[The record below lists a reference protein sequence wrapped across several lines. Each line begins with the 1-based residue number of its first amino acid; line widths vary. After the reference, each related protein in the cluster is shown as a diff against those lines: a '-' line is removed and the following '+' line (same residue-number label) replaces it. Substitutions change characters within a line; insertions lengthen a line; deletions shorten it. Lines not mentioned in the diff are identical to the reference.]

1 MKFTHYIVAVLSFI
15 AMTACTAED
24 MKSPTANMQSEDVVK
39 VIGRVTRFTD
49 HDVTGRAAKEGD
61 EGKITSIAMA
71 IFQVKD
77 DGTGLFDGNCKYYAH
92 SEEGGLTFNI
102 DRSSDGLNIPKNK
115 RFAIYVF
122 ANIPGMKDL
131 ENGASLETMLKIS
144 TEVKGIDIP
153 ENGFP
158 MIGSLGD
165 TFSTSFDKDG
175 EEFILAPTSNG
186 NDNGDLVAPTVGG
199 VPQNVLTIPMK
210 ALYAKMNFT
219 ISVRPDQQ
227 AVEGKEPPKFTL
239 LNYQVKNVPNAI
251 DSDNDTNPD
260 GASYVITSCNGLAF
274 DGSKEASGANTINFS
289 FYLPERYLDPEGTFE
304 YPFEK
309 GTYSTQVDSDQNGY
323 RDEDEKYMQ
332 RYKCMLLREGQYA
345 TNIVISGRY
354 LDHQNHQYDV
364 DYTIYLGKDNYG
376 NFDILRNYEYNNYI
390 TIRGIQTTNDMSGN
404 NSVVSIDYRVNV
416 TRTQPAIISLR
427 RETLLD
433 SHFEVRPLRVIPTGE
448 GVDNEINA
456 VRIMVKNPTTTD
468 WMRLER
474 SAGVGTTYA
483 GKTNASGESI
493 YITADGASK
502 GKRRYFTHNL
512 VTGDNKG
519 TYDYPLNESHT
530 VDLPLAF
537 TEGENPQPIP
547 ECCWIY
553 VDENLAEGDDVRT
566 GEIIVTYGKLEGTEF
581 TPTSSPEF
589 PKLEYV
595 INQRNL
601 FNVTYDNRSY
611 NIEYHEEYLH
621 NYDAEDD
628 YGQTDYEG
636 MQWGLPN
643 TQLSYTY
650 PAIYLETS
658 GSDNIF
664 DDWGGNTDEAK
675 NAVIQLALKLI
686 TVDPKYDF
694 YLTRDNVNTNLTR
707 RDHAGYAFSSE
718 IIQHVNGKGNYNNDN
733 IDNID
738 ILALNKKSNSAIEYC
753 YNKNKRNAEGH
764 VVWEDESK
772 EGGYNVDNFDWYLPS
787 IDEIEEI
794 VQSEYESDNNAVHK
808 TYARFIEFQNK
819 FYWSSQPSYI
829 PYYLHFNRY
838 NWYPIVG
845 WGDRLSEDVEGY
857 YYIDDTENAR
867 ATKVN
872 IKGKDAEGNDV
883 IEIPSSAASTH
894 KSYKNGIFYL
904 SNGVV
909 GSDKKVNKTL
919 VLGQENIENT
929 NYHNILEYPGNM
941 PRTTMARVRCVR
953 ISEDK
958 KAEYLE

>member
-49 HDVTGRAAKEGD
+49 HDVTSRAAKEGD

-77 DGTGLFDGNCKYYAH
+77 DGTGLVDGNCIYYAH

-131 ENGASLETMLKIS
+131 ETGASLETMLKIS

-175 EEFILAPTSNG
+175 EVFILAPTSNG

-239 LNYQVKNVPNAI
+239 LDYQVKNVPNAI
-251 DSDNDTNPD
+251 DSDNTTNLD

-289 FYLPERYLDPEGTFE
+289 FYLPERYLHPEGTFE

-332 RYKCMLLREGQYA
+332 RYKCMLLSESQKA

-448 GVDNEINA
+448 GVDSEINA
-456 VRIMVKNPTTTD
+456 VRIEVKNPRTTN

-566 GEIIVTYGKLEGTEF
+566 GEIIVTYGKLEGTDF
-581 TPTSSPEF
+581 TPTSNPEF

-621 NYDAEDD
+621 NFDSEDD
-628 YGQTDYEG
+628 FMKTDYEG
-636 MQWGLPN
+636 MQWGLDGI
-643 TQLSYTY
+643 QLSYEEE
-650 PAIYLETS
+650 ALFFDS
-658 GSDNIF
+658 GGGWLDNIF
-664 DDWGGNTDEAK
+664 TWLVNYIK
-675 NAVIQLALKLI
+675 SAVG
-686 TVDPKYDF
+686 VNPMYDF
-694 YLTRDNVNTNLTR
+694 YIPKHDTDVSSNATKRAYN
-707 RDHAGYAFSSE
+707 GYTFCNE
-718 IIQHVNGKGNYNNDN
+718 IIQVVNGLGNYDTDPNNN
-733 IDNID
+733 IDMLQLD
-738 ILALNKKSNSAIEYC
+738 QKPRSAIEYC
-753 YNKNKRNAEGH
+753 YNKNKRNNKGQ
-764 VVWEDESK
+764 VVWSENGTNHAE
-772 EGGYNVDNFDWYLPS
+772 NLNWYLPA
-787 IDEIEEI
+787 IDEIEDI
-794 VQSEYESDNNAVHK
+794 VMSEYGNSLK
-808 TYARFIEFQNK
+808 TYSRFLEFQEM
-819 FYWSSQPSYI
+819 FYWSAQPSYI
-829 PYYLHFNRY
+829 RNHALY
-838 NWYPIVG
+838 
-845 WGDRLSEDVEGY
+845 DVWPSKRGKY
-857 YYIDDTENAR
+857 YYDDVNYAR
-867 ATKVN
+867 ATSVSYN
-872 IKGKDAEGNDV
+872 GTYDYARSGVTSDYNAIRIYSKGFLSFDAQLVKEGTFDDV
-883 IEIPSSAASTH
+883 
-894 KSYKNGIFYL
+894 K
-904 SNGVV
+904 
-909 GSDKKVNKTL
+909 
-919 VLGQENIENT
+919 LGQINRQV
-929 NYHNILEYPGNM
+929 GNK
-941 PRTTMARVRCVR
+941 PRTSMARVRCVR
-953 ISEDK
+953 ISEGK
-958 KAEYLE
+958 KAEILK

>member
-71 IFQVKD
+71 IFQVND
-77 DGTGLFDGNCKYYAH
+77 EGTGLDGNCIYYAH

-131 ENGASLETMLKIS
+131 ETGASLDDMLTTS
-144 TEVKGIDIP
+144 TEVEGIYIP
-153 ENGFP
+153 ENGVP

-165 TFSTSFDKDG
+165 TFSDKFDRDD
-175 EEFILAPTSNG
+175 EVFILAPTSNG
-186 NDNGDLVAPTVGG
+186 NENGDLVAPTVGG

-239 LNYQVKNVPNAI
+239 LDYQVKNVPNAI
-251 DSDNDTNPD
+251 DSDNTTNLD

-289 FYLPERYLDPEGTFE
+289 FYLPERYLHPEGTFE

-332 RYKCMLLREGQYA
+332 RYKCMLLSESQKA

-364 DYTIYLGKDNYG
+364 AYTIYLGMDNYR

-448 GVDNEINA
+448 GVDSEINA
-456 VRIMVKNPTTTD
+456 VRIMVKNPQTTN

-474 SAGVGTTYA
+474 SFGDGT
-483 GKTNASGESI
+483 KENSPTNGNGESI
-493 YITADGASK
+493 YITDEGSSF
-502 GKRRYFTHNL
+502 GKRRYFTYNL
-512 VTGDNKG
+512 VNGLSTDLKTKDDSGNTLVNSDCV
-519 TYDYPLNESHT
+519 Y
-530 VDLPLAF
+530 LPLAF
-537 TEGENPQPIP
+537 TEGGNPQPKP

-553 VDENLAEGDDVRT
+553 VDENVVEGDDVRT
-566 GEIIVTYGKLEGTEF
+566 GEIIVTYGKLESTTF
-581 TPTSSPEF
+581 TPTNRPEF
-589 PKLEYV
+589 PELEYV

-621 NYDAEDD
+621 NYDAEDN

-636 MQWGLPN
+636 MKWGLPN
-643 TQLSYTY
+643 TQLSYEHQS
-650 PAIYLETS
+650 ISFNDGLQNWLTS
-658 GSDNIF
+658 GSR
-664 DDWGGNTDEAK
+664 
-675 NAVIQLALKLI
+675 
-686 TVDPKYDF
+686 PYYDF
-694 YLTRDNVNTNLTR
+694 YIKKYDTNDANSSKGTL
-707 RDHAGYAFSSE
+707 HEYQGYVFCKE
-718 IIQHVNGKGNYNNDN
+718 IIQNINGYNDRDKDSSND
-733 IDNID
+733 ID
-738 ILALNKKSNSAIEYC
+738 ILRLDQKPNSAIEYC
-753 YNKNKRNAEGH
+753 FNKNKRNADGH
-764 VVWEDESK
+764 VVWTENRTQNISQL
-772 EGGYNVDNFDWYLPS
+772 NWYLPAV
-787 IDEIEEI
+787 DEMEDII
-794 VQSEYESDNNAVHK
+794 VSKYVNSEK
-808 TYARFIEFQNK
+808 TYSRFIDFQNK
-819 FYWSSQPSYI
+819 FYWSCQPAFI
-829 PYYLHFNRY
+829 KNFAYYGGITSSRDA
-838 NWYPIVG
+838 
-845 WGDRLSEDVEGY
+845 WGPM
-857 YYIDDTENAR
+857 YIDNVNYAR
-867 ATKVN
+867 STKVN
-872 IKGKDAEGNDV
+872 HLGNNVFDYAKSGIKEEKDDAGK
-883 IEIPSSAASTH
+883 EIYYNAFY
-894 KSYKNGIFYL
+894 YKWGGLLGTETYTP
-904 SNGVV
+904 SNGTVTI
-909 GSDKKVNKTL
+909 DNRITITL
-919 VLGQENIENT
+919 KELESQIQEG
-929 NYHNILEYPGNM
+929 YKS
-941 PRTTMARVRCVR
+941 RTFMARVRCVR

>member
-39 VIGRVTRFTD
+39 VIGHVTRFTD

-77 DGTGLFDGNCKYYAH
+77 DGTGLVGDNCIYYAH

-131 ENGASLETMLKIS
+131 ETGASLDDMLTKS
-144 TEVKGIDIP
+144 TDVEGIDIP
-153 ENGFP
+153 KNGFP

-165 TFSTSFDKDG
+165 TFSDKFDRDG
-175 EEFILAPTSNG
+175 EVFILAPTSNG

-239 LNYQVKNVPNAI
+239 LDYQVKNVPNTI
-251 DSDNDTNPD
+251 DSDNTTNPD
-260 GASYVITSCNGLAF
+260 GESYVKTSCNGLAF

-289 FYLPERYLDPEGTFE
+289 FYLPERYLHPEGTFE

-448 GVDNEINA
+448 GVDSEINV
-456 VRIMVKNPTTTD
+456 VRIKVKDPETTN

-474 SAGVGTTYA
+474 SFGDGTE
-483 GKTNASGESI
+483 GNSPTNGNGESI

-512 VTGDNKG
+512 VTGANKD

-553 VDENLAEGDDVRT
+553 VDENLKEGDGVRT
-566 GEIIVTYGKLEGTEF
+566 GEIIVTYGKLEATTEGTRF
-581 TPTSSPEF
+581 TPTSNPEF
-589 PKLEYV
+589 PELEYV

-601 FNVTYDNRSY
+601 FKVTYDNRSY
-611 NIEYHEEYLH
+611 YIEYHEEYLH
-621 NYDAEDD
+621 NFDSEDD
-628 YGQTDYEG
+628 FMKTDYEG
-636 MQWGLPN
+636 MQWGAEN
-643 TQLSYTY
+643 IQFSRQY
-650 PAIYLETS
+650 PAVY
-658 GSDNIF
+658 
-664 DDWGGNTDEAK
+664 
-675 NAVIQLALKLI
+675 
-686 TVDPKYDF
+686 VDPSGGLMGWLDNLGWSMDGMMNDIIKSVKPYYDF
-694 YLTRDNVNTNLTR
+694 YLTRDKEALGVSEDTNYNDETYDGIII
-707 RDHAGYAFSSE
+707 RDYSGHTFSNE
-718 IIQHVNGKGNYNNDN
+718 IIEELKSEGKVSEGT
-733 IDNID
+733 
-738 ILALNKKSNSAIEYC
+738 LASKPESAVEYC
-753 YNKNKRNAEGH
+753 YNKNKRNAAGI
-764 VVWEDESK
+764 VTDVK
-772 EGGYNVDNFDWYLPS
+772 WYLPG

-794 VQSEYESDNNAVHK
+794 VTSDYVSNGG
-808 TYARFIEFQNK
+808 TYNTYSRFQEFQDK
-819 FYWSSQPSYI
+819 FYWSSQPAYI
-829 PYYLHFNRY
+829 QNDVKLEMFYDIWLILGTAEHVRLGEAKGKVFEDN
-838 NWYPIVG
+838 VG
-845 WGDRLSEDVEGY
+845 DKEKNDPGS
-857 YYIDDTENAR
+857 AR
-867 ATKVN
+867 ATKVSYVN
-872 IKGKDAEGNDV
+872 GDYKAVTSGL
-883 IEIPSSAASTH
+883 SAAAYDIYYEYYKKLLEPRYTL
-894 KSYKNGIFYL
+894 KSPLPTPDEGYK
-904 SNGVV
+904 S
-909 GSDKKVNKTL
+909 
-919 VLGQENIENT
+919 
-929 NYHNILEYPGNM
+929 
-941 PRTTMARVRCVR
+941 RTTMARVRCVR
-953 ISEDK
+953 K
-958 KAEYLE
+958 Q